1 VKGFLCRCFGAGFY
15 FNEKGD
21 VSLRKLSCSI
31 ESYLKRNVNLGV
43 YETLSDEK
51 KGKFFDKYALELSL
65 ELSPKSDYGIAKD
78 DFRDLVI
85 DVFFK
90 IFYGDLRFDLSY
102 YNLFAYQNPFKE
114 TRLVIA
120 KFKKDADEIACSFI
134 FDHLNVIG
142 SRKSLRKVIEINEK
156 SVVLD
161 DGSKLGVES
170 YWMQTV
176 NLFDRADGGDY

>member
-1 VKGFLCRCFGAGFY
+1 VKRFLRRCFGADFY
-15 FNEKGD
+15 FNEKGE

-31 ESYLKRNVNLGV
+31 ESYLKRSVNLGV
-43 YETLSDEK
+43 YEALSDEK
-51 KGKFFDKYALELSL
+51 KGKFFDKCALELSL
-65 ELSPKSDYGIAKD
+65 ELRPKSEYGIAKD

-134 FDHLNVIG
+134 FGHLNVIG
-142 SRKSLRKVIEINEK
+142 NRKSLRKVIEIRKNAI
-156 SVVLD
+156 VLD
-161 DGSKLGVES
+161 DDSVLEIES

-176 NLFDRADGGDY
+176 NLFDRAEGGDY